1 MHPEIGNRKAEIA
14 ELCGRFGVVRL
25 DVFGSAARGT
35 DFDPERS
42 DADFAVEFRR
52 VEGLSLFAQYM
63 DFLHAL
69 RTLLGRRLIWLSR
82 AAAAVNGSKRRSS
95 VPGSRSLRSE
105 ALWIRRLI

>member
-1 MHPEIGNRKAEIA
+1 MHPEIETRKAEIA

-52 VEGLSLFAQYM
+52 IEGLGQYI
-63 DFLHAL
+63 DFLDGL
-69 RTLLGRRLIWLSR
+69 RALLGRPVDLVEVAS
-82 AAAAVNGSKRRSS
+82 SKKWVQQEIERDRE
-95 VPGSRSLRSE
+95 PIYE
-105 ALWIRRLI
+105 A